1 MSCSNRRKRAGS
13 IVASDSLVGAL
24 EGTFAAGSRIEP
36 FRVPASSRFHALKPT
51 NTNRTKVL
59 ATLVTEEM
67 GCEGCCKKLKK
78 ESRTIWPEPPINTT
92 SGSLRRPCTRSAG
105 QVMSVCATANNAK
118 PGKVNDTVR
127 SIARSSAADLVTPLA
142 SSHCATATAAHKTPC
157 QGRGTKSSSKA
168 ARAHSQNTTQFALD
182 NASSNRPHHANGRGN
197 VGAEQTIEAATPIA
211 SAAPSSA
218 AVLSRRSR
226 SAKVAISRHNA
237 TTAPR
242 NPRSI
247 DIKPLVPT
255 IGNTPNAIVEPRRL
269 AHTPRAQLM
278 SSRQIISKRLRTER
292 SPIRLRS

>member
-1 MSCSNRRKRAGS
+1 M
-13 IVASDSLVGAL
+13 
-24 EGTFAAGSRIEP
+24 
-36 FRVPASSRFHALKPT
+36 
-51 NTNRTKVL
+51 
-59 ATLVTEEM
+59 
-67 GCEGCCKKLKK
+67 
-78 ESRTIWPEPPINTT
+78 
-92 SGSLRRPCTRSAG
+92 
-105 QVMSVCATANNAK
+105 
-118 PGKVNDTVR
+118 
-127 SIARSSAADLVTPLA
+127 PLA

-157 QGRGTKSSSKA
+157 QNRGTKSSSKA

-197 VGAEQTIEAATPIA
+197 VGAEQIIEAAAPIA
-211 SAAPSSA
+211 SAAPSNA

-226 SAKVAISRHNA
+226 SARAAISRHNA

-269 AHTPRAQLM
+269 AHTPWAQLM

-292 SPIRLRS
+292 SPDPAQKLMSESQLAMATSGFGPSATLETSAFSPREELSGHETA